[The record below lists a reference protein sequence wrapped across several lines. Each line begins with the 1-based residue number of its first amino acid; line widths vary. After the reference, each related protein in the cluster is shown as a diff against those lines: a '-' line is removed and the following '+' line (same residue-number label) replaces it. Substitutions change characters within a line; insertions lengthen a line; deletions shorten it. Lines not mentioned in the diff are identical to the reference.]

1 LSQVV
6 IHEVNNKFSLLLT
19 MSRTRNLITRCLR
32 DVDLIDCKSV
42 AGIWGKNIVCCVQR
56 VESQ

>member
-1 LSQVV
+1 VV